1 MGTSM
6 LNISEKF
13 SMNVP
18 VETMEG
24 QSSSTSA
31 IDTQVETGI
40 ATND

>member
-13 SMNVP
+13 GINVP